1 MKIIKLFFIATILF
15 TISAN
20 SQITKG
26 NWMVGGSG
34 SFKSTTSETIKT
46 GSKDKYTYLEI
57 SPNIGYFFIDK
68 MAAGIKTSF
77 YYNPYEGAYNIGFGI
92 GPYLKYYIL
101 KPEKLV
107 NVFIQGNYLYY
118 ENNNNS
124 DAVGYDKF
132 TSYSYG
138 VKAGPVIYFN
148 DSIALELALEYLS
161 DNRNKTLIDNT
172 FLMTI
177 GFQIHLIK

>member
-1 MKIIKLFFIATILF
+1 MKKTTIMAILLFSSL
-15 TISAN
+15 AN
-20 SQITKG
+20 AQITKG

-46 GSKDKYTYLEI
+46 GSKDKYTYLEL
-57 SPNIGYFFIDK
+57 SPNIGYFFLDK
-68 MAAGIKTSF
+68 MAAGINTSF

-92 GPYLKYYIL
+92 GPYLKYYLL

-107 NVFIQGNYLYY
+107 NIFIQGKYLYY

-124 DAVGYDKF
+124 DAIGYDKF
-132 TSYSYG
+132 SSYSYG
-138 VKAGPVIYFN
+138 LKTGPVIYFN
-148 DSIALELALEYLS
+148 DSVALELALEYLR

-177 GFQIHLIK
+177 GFQIHLTK